1 MSPTSQPV
9 FAGTRSLP
17 LEDYFYR
24 MPLVPY
30 ICPPLHPELLRLV
43 ENIGRETVLE
53 PGERIYQKG
62 EPVSRFA
69 VVKKGLVARRIGDYG
84 TKSADHSGLA
94 GPGNIATG
102 NLNILSHRTAVGS
115 YEAILPTSIV
125 WCGQR
130 ELFAIARSDVN
141 LLMLLATQCE
151 LSSLSDRLSF
161 ACLTLLDAEQILK
174 TVMLSWTSHFGH
186 LEGDEVVAPKILT
199 RNIMRTT
206 VGCSIGWL
214 DRMMAEWRRT
224 EIRRVEGNIV
234 RYKLDM
240 LQEANDILLNIE
252 ETTSAIPRPK
262 DVRSYWQR
270 A

>member
-1 MSPTSQPV
+1 
-9 FAGTRSLP
+9 
-17 LEDYFYR
+17 
-24 MPLVPY
+24 
-30 ICPPLHPELLRLV
+30 
-43 ENIGRETVLE
+43 
-53 PGERIYQKG
+53 
-62 EPVSRFA
+62 
-69 VVKKGLVARRIGDYG
+69 
-84 TKSADHSGLA
+84 
-94 GPGNIATG
+94 
-102 NLNILSHRTAVGS
+102 
-115 YEAILPTSIV
+115 
-125 WCGQR
+125 
-130 ELFAIARSDVN
+130 
-141 LLMLLATQCE
+141 MLLATQCE

-224 EIRRVEGNIV
+224 EVRRVEGSIV

-240 LQEANDILLNIE
+240 LQEANDILLCIE